1 VIVKVITA
9 LCMLVGAGF
18 VGGGVWELHQQ
29 DTGMKVVATVS
40 ECHVDSGG
48 STHATTTCSGSWIQ
62 GGSLLNNGHVVL
74 GTIDGVGSG
83 DVGKN
88 VKARVHGGTAF
99 AHSLR
104 LPIVLFAI
112 GGVMVLF
119 GVWFLWALAT
129 GRAYGT
135 PKTRAAASAV

>member
-88 VKARVHGGTAF
+88 VTRGCTAARR
-99 AHSLR
+99 SL
-104 LPIVLFAI
+104 
-112 GGVMVLF
+112 
-119 GVWFLWALAT
+119 
-129 GRAYGT
+129 
-135 PKTRAAASAV
+135 TRCGCRSCCSRSGA